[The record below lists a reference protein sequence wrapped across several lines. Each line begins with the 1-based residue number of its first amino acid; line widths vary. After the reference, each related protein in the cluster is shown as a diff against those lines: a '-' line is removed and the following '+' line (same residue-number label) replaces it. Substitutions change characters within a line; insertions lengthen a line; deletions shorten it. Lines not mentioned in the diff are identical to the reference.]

1 MSVKIGKIY
10 GISIA
15 LDYSWFII
23 FILIAFTVGFGL
35 MPSNYPGLGDIVYL
49 SIGILSSILLFASVL
64 IHELAHSIIAKRN
77 KMKIK
82 RISLFLLG
90 GVSEME
96 EEPSSPS
103 LELRMSAAGPLAS
116 AAITVI
122 VWILW
127 QASALLK
134 LPPIV
139 QAPLQYTTL
148 INEIVT
154 LFNLIPAFPMDG
166 GRIFRSLLWM
176 RSRDIISATKRAA
189 SLGKWISYA
198 LIGVGIFIG
207 FSIDIITGFWFILV
221 GWLVSSGAQASLK
234 QTIIRQ
240 DLGDLRIGQI
250 MTRAV
255 DLVSPEITL
264 QQLQDEFFRLKHN
277 GFPVVSGGDLVG
289 CVTTDDLRRV
299 DKKLWSTTLVGQIM
313 VPKEKLVTVKEDV
326 PVFRGIQM
334 MNDNRVGRLFV
345 VGDFGKLV
353 GIITRSDT
361 MKAIHV
367 REGAAMSELG
377 RTFSVSQGMFFILEQ
392 RSSQGKVWTATYNA
406 EEVSLVGEKT
416 SEEIKQFTFQALKI
430 GTFKIKLSDSEK
442 TVEYTIVVSPA
453 SQ

>member
-1 MSVKIGKIY
+1 VSVKIGKIY